1 MFNSSQKITTIE
13 LNKIL
18 HHEKVNVSKTY
29 FNKYKE
35 LFVLCNSEE
44 DLDAIFSET
53 CISKLYTVGCK
64 PVLPPDLKA
73 KRSVILRRCDYQI
86 FNKKE
91 QDIKFEIEKQN
102 ACIRVQ
108 DIFKYDNSKNI
119 NVTFENQHMVSQVL
133 TKGLTLFNLSHP
145 AHNICREIF
154 VDILTALSATNLKI
168 TIHHHALSLRSIK
181 YADYVPLKNI
191 HTVNAFLAFGSVST
205 VKKRETIIAPFL

>member
-1 MFNSSQKITTIE
+1 MINKVKVLFNSSQSVTTPE
-13 LNKIL
+13 HNDIL

-29 FNKYKE
+29 FNKYNE

-44 DLDAIFSET
+44 DLDAVFSAM
-53 CISKLYTVGCK
+53 CISKLFTVGCK

-86 FNKKE
+86 LNKKE

-108 DIFKYDNSKNI
+108 DIFKYDSSKNI
-119 NVTFENQHMVSQVL
+119 KVTFKNQRMVSQVL
-133 TKGLTLFNLSHP
+133 TKGLVLFNLPHP

-154 VDILTALSATNLKI
+154 VDILTCFKCYQLEDHQTS
-168 TIHHHALSLRSIK
+168 S
-181 YADYVPLKNI
+181 
-191 HTVNAFLAFGSVST
+191 
-205 VKKRETIIAPFL
+205 